1 MVRVLTI
8 GTGTRDIFL
17 KSGLFKILRD
27 PKHLEQIGFPTGEAQ
42 CFAMGGKVEIDDL
55 VATVGGDAANAAVTF
70 ARQGF
75 KTETLIKIGGDQN
88 GRDVYN
94 HLIKE
99 RVKLIFRPDGRFK
112 MDSSVILL
120 SADGERTILVFRD
133 VSKSWQKKD
142 IPLNKLDQ
150 EIVYVAPGRIP
161 FPVLETA
168 LAKLKKNGAF
178 IAMNPSKHYLELG
191 PAKLKNIFKYLDL
204 IVANREEGSYLTGVK
219 YEDEA
224 GIFRKFDDLFGG
236 LVVMT
241 DGPKG
246 VLVSN
251 GEKIYR
257 AGIFKEKKIVDRT
270 GAGDAFGS
278 GFVAGLHHVSSS
290 MYHVSKGVRE
300 FTDTDIMR
308 AIRLGSANATSV
320 VEVIGAQP
328 GILTKKQFEDESRW
342 KNLSVTVKKIK

>member
-17 KSGLFKILRD
+17 KSGLFKVLRD
-27 PKHLEQIGFPTGEAQ
+27 SKHLERIGFPTGEAQ
-42 CFAMGGKVEIDDL
+42 CFAMGGKVEIEDL

-70 ARQGF
+70 ARHGF

-88 GRDVYN
+88 GKDVFV
-94 HLIKE
+94 HLLKEKIKP
-99 RVKLIFRPDGRFK
+99 IFRPGNGFK
-112 MDSSVILL
+112 NDASVILL
-120 SADGERTILVFRD
+120 SGSGERTVLVFRAI
-133 VSKSWQKKD
+133 SKTWEKKD
-142 IPLNKLDQ
+142 VPLDKLNQ
-150 EIVYVAPGRIP
+150 QVVYVAPGRIP
-161 FPVLETA
+161 FPVLEMV

-191 PAKLKNIFKYLDL
+191 PSRLKNIFKYLDL

-219 YEDEA
+219 YGDET

-236 LVVMT
+236 LVIMT

-251 GEKIYR
+251 GEKIYK

-278 GFVAGLHHVSSS
+278 GFVAGLFRQVSSVK
-290 MYHVSKGVRE
+290 YHVSGISG
-300 FTDTDIMR
+300 FSDTDIMR

-320 VEVIGAQP
+320 VEAVGAQP
-328 GILTKKQFEDESRW
+328 GILTKKQFENESRW
-342 KNLSVTVKKIK
+342 KNLSMTVKKIK

>member
-17 KSGLFKILRD
+17 KSGLFKVLRD
-27 PKHLEQIGFPTGEAQ
+27 PKHLERIGFPTGEAQ

-75 KTETLIKIGGDQN
+75 KTETLMKIGGDQN
-88 GRDVYN
+88 GRDVYS
-94 HLIKE
+94 HLLVEKIKP
-99 RVKLIFRPDGRFK
+99 IFRPSNGLKNDV
-112 MDSSVILL
+112 SVILL
-120 SADGERTILVFRD
+120 SRSGERTVLVFRAI
-133 VSKSWQKKD
+133 SKTWDKKD
-142 IPLNKLDQ
+142 VPLDKLNQ
-150 EIVYVAPGRIP
+150 QVVYVAPGRIP
-161 FPVLETA
+161 FSVLEMT
-168 LAKLKKNGAF
+168 LVKLKKNGAF
-178 IAMNPSKHYLELG
+178 IAMNPSKHYLDFGAE
-191 PAKLKNIFKYLDL
+191 KLKNVFKYLDL
-204 IVANREEGSYLTGVK
+204 IIANREEGSYLTGAK
-219 YEDEA
+219 YEDETE
-224 GIFRKFDDLFGG
+224 IFKKFDDLFGG
-236 LVVMT
+236 LVIMT

-278 GFVAGLHHVSSS
+278 GFVAGLHHVSKSI
-290 MYHVSKGVRE
+290 RE
-300 FTDTDIMR
+300 FTDADIMR

-320 VEVIGAQP
+320 VEAVGAQP
-328 GILTKKQFEDESRW
+328 GILTRRQFENESRW
-342 KNLSVTVKKIK
+342 KNLSMTVKRIK